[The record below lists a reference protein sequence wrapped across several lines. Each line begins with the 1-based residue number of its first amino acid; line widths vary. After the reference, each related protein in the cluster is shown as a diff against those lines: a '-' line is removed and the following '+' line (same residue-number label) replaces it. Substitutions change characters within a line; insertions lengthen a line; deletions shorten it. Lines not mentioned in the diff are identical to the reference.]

1 MLCGDSFSRVG
12 SRVDEVKSR
21 TLHVCRDCGTTSVK
35 WVGRC
40 PGCGA
45 FNTFDEEVQTAQAP
59 LATPVETQSLHVLSD
74 ETRPKRS
81 TLVGEFDRVLG
92 GGLVAGSTTLLFGEP
107 GIGKSTLALMSLR
120 ALAEQG
126 TSVLLVGAEESA
138 AQVAGR
144 ARRLGPVP
152 EGLDVAI
159 TTSVASAVA
168 LLEERRPT
176 VCVIDSISAMSA
188 DDLPGVAGSVAQVR
202 HAAEQLCSTAKR
214 TDTALILVGHVTKDG
229 ELAGPRT
236 LEHLVDTVVRIE
248 GDRYAPLRIV
258 RALKH
263 RFGPTGEVGL
273 LEMVGDGLRELPE
286 SALSLTDAEDVS
298 GVVLTVTND
307 GSRSFLVEVQALVA
321 SSTGSPRRVAHQ
333 VSSQRLALLLA
344 VLEARCDINV
354 AGVDVFAATAGGVA
368 ATEPAADLALA
379 LAVASASVG
388 FSVPRSLVV
397 LGEVGLA
404 GELRAVSGLQ
414 RRVREAQ
421 RRGAT
426 AVIVPVAGEEL
437 EAPGLVVQRCPTL
450 TAAIAAVR
458 AL

>member
-1 MLCGDSFSRVG
+1 M
-12 SRVDEVKSR
+12 
-21 TLHVCRDCGTTSVK
+21 K

-426 AVIVPVAGEEL
+426 AVVVPVAGEEL
-437 EAPGLVVQRCPTL
+437 EVPGLVVQRCATL